1 MWSLELSEQFVP
13 ECGESALDEAETDEG
28 RMERGIQLLDN
39 ITGPL
44 V

>member
-1 MWSLELSEQFVP
+1 MP
-13 ECGESALDEAETDEG
+13 ECGESALDAAETDEG
-28 RMERGIQLLDN
+28 RTERGRIQLLDN